1 MDLKE
6 KIIDH
11 SKHIGIDLIG
21 FTDAGPFE
29 DLRQILTE
37 RKEQGKLSGFEEKD
51 IELRVDPKKTLQG
64 ARSIIVI
71 AMSYY
76 IDKEKLQGDENPRF
90 YGELARIAWGKDYH
104 IVLMDKLEGLAE
116 FIAKEYDGFE
126 YESFVDTG
134 PLVDRYLANRAG
146 IGFYGYNSAIIN
158 ENFGSWIFLGYMI
171 TNIPLEGDK
180 PLTDKNCLGCNLCIE
195 HCPTSAIEGPYEFD
209 ANKCLSNILQ
219 QRKLVSKEVLPIIG
233 NKIYGCDI
241 CQDVC
246 PHNLDI
252 REMTAEEFM
261 PVGLSERADL
271 IRLLQVSNREFN
283 SLFGE
288 NAAGWI
294 GKKALQRNAIIALG
308 NSKDKDAIP
317 YLKPLLK
324 DIRPDIR
331 KITIWAL
338 YNIDPETAAKLV
350 SDIRDSERDKDVL
363 EIIDEYLNGKLSDS

>member
-180 PLTDKNCLGCNLCIE
+180 PLTDKNCLGGNLCIE